1 MDLAS
6 QWRLGVDYARE
17 ARDAHAKLSNCSLMD
32 LTVCELASL
41 IQTRAVTPVQSINEC
56 FKRIHERNPRLNAL
70 VLLCEA
76 RAKAIAK
83 SQTNAI
89 KELAPGIVLP
99 PLMGIPFV
107 VKDLE
112 DVEGLPT
119 SYGSK
124 VFAGVNV
131 ASEDSVQVSP
141 KLAHRYPGMLTLQI
155 AILAL
160 ALPMAKLALCSNN
173 SFLMNMLRMAGCAAS
188 TSRGYRCWQKQYP
201 DFWHKR
207 ILQKPCF
214 WRVCILMTEFRT
226 SAVFA

>member
-1 MDLAS
+1 MEYLDT
-6 QWRLGVDYARE
+6 QWRLGLDYARE
-17 ARDAHAKLSNCSLMD
+17 ARDAHAKLLKLNCSLID

-41 IQTRAVTPVQSINEC
+41 IQTRAVTPMQSINE
-56 FKRIHERNPRLNAL
+56 FFARIHERNPRLNAL

-83 SQTNAI
+83 SQTDAI
-89 KELAPGIVLP
+89 KELPPHIVLP
-99 PLMGIPFV
+99 PLAGIPFV

-112 DVEGLPT
+112 DVGGLAT

-141 KLAHRYPGMLTLQI
+141 KLAYRYQYMMTLLIVILSIVLT
-155 AILAL
+155 
-160 ALPMAKLALCSNN
+160 MAKLTLCSTNT
-173 SFLMNMLRMAGCAAS
+173 FFVNMLCMAGCAAS
-188 TSRGYRCWQKQYP
+188 TSRSYRCWQKQYP
-201 DFWHKR
+201 NFWYKR

-214 WRVCILMTEFRT
+214 RRVCIFCP
-226 SAVFA
+226 V